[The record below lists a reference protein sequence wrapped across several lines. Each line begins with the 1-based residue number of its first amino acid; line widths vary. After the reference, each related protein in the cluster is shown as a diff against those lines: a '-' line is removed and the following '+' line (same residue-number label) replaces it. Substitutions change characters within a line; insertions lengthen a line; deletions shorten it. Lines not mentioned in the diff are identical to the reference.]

1 MTGGKI
7 SIVDK
12 VLLYTSTGALVAV
25 AMIVPFAVVGAAQEI
40 AGINDLWSV
49 LWFLAA
55 GLLMARV
62 VGFIVMPR
70 RPMR

>member
-1 MTGGKI
+1 MTTRKN
-7 SIVDK
+7 STVDK

-25 AMIVPFAVVGAAQEI
+25 AMLVPFAVLAVANEI
-40 AGINDLWSV
+40 FDLNDLWSV
-49 LWFLAA
+49 LCFLIV

-62 VGFIVMPR
+62 IDFIVVPR